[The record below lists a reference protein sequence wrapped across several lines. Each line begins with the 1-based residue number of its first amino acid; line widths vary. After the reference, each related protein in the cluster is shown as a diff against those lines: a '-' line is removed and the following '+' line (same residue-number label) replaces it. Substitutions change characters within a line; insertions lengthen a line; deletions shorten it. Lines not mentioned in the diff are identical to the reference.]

1 MQGHSEVQGQT
12 VVKRQTQKCKVRQ
25 RCRDINARMDRRACR
40 DVSACRRTDLR
51 GQMRV
56 HGFRRTQRRSGRVSG
71 GQVPNSTELSAD
83 SGVKKDC
90 EKFRSAEE
98 KHQSDSGRTKM
109 CV

>member
-1 MQGHSEVQGQT
+1 
-12 VVKRQTQKCKVRQ
+12 
-25 RCRDINARMDRRACR
+25 MDRRACR
-40 DVSACRRTDLR
+40 DVSACRQTDLW

-56 HGFRRTQRRSGRVSG
+56 YGLRRKQRRSGRVSG

-98 KHQSDSGRTKM
+98 KQWTDQNVCLRST
-109 CV
+109 V